1 MVYDLLQLKLEQ
13 VRRGELRRLPF
24 DYCVTSYLNDWLRC
38 KDGTKRYVREQ
49 AAYARMWGWSRAWVC
64 KNWRRIEEEAA
75 RWRSF
80 YSTDGSE
87 RSVNAESTRSEQNSG
102 ANERK
107 LPIPAQKRHVS
118 ERSVND
124 ESTRSERSVNTY
136 LEDPSD
142 QQNKEEEKRLLETAR
157 ARAREDDA
165 LGIDVQD
172 ATLDELP
179 ADTLRYR
186 KQINALA
193 AADPDARQRYGFKA
207 LRAGQLPAPEV
218 HRLYEQALIRAG
230 PVLVSAALIVTANEA
245 QARYATQRIKHFNA
259 VLDTLIDHVQRNR
272 LGINT
277 GADCRPAGQVGTN
290 GKEGG
295 QALRRHDGAGGHP
308 GSIAGRDRRY
318 TATER
323 ASQTTIRGNLELV
336 REMRE
341 RRERGDAGSNGQG
354 AHDAGYGE

>member
-1 MVYDLLQLKLEQ
+1 MVFELLQLKLEQ
-13 VRRGELRRLPF
+13 VRSGELDRLPF
-24 DYCVTSYLNDWLRC
+24 EYCVASYLNDLLRSR
-38 KDGTKRYVREQ
+38 DGSADFVRSHRD
-49 AAYARMWGWSRAWVC
+49 YARIWGWSKGWVSSHW
-64 KNWRRIEEEAA
+64 KEIEEEAE

-80 YSTDGSE
+80 YQNDQQMTTPCPPRDQKSKVRD
-87 RSVNAESTRSEQNSG
+87 RKTRLL
-102 ANERK
+102 ERK
-107 LPIPAQKRHVS
+107 RRKRDQAV
-118 ERSVND
+118 
-124 ESTRSERSVNTY
+124 TRWWALRDHQMTTISRRP
-136 LEDPSD
+136 LD

-157 ARAREDDA
+157 AREDDA
-165 LGIDVQD
+165 LGVDVQD

-186 KQINALA
+186 KQIDALA

-218 HRLYEQALIRAG
+218 HQLYEQALIRAG

-245 QARYATQRIKHFNA
+245 QARYATQRIKHFNS

-295 QALRRHDGAGGHP
+295 QAVRRHDGAGGHP

-354 AHDAGYGE
+354 AHDAGDGE